1 MSVQHDFVCF
11 EHESAGCQIREIT
24 RAALNLE
31 DPIAQTAAEVMM
43 MRTARAFIARRLT
56 GQLHRHQPSAFDE
69 RIDRPIDRG
78 DAQAGHLR
86 ATGFEHL
93 GRSQWTGRALK
104 HLANGIALLRVAFHS
119 PNMLRFAAM
128 TRPSSTQ
135 TLKPWLVRW
144 LLLSMVAIVLAHLAD
159 SLAWRTLRLPDV
171 YEKDWGRLL
180 RSLGYLPTWG
190 IVALAYWLDM
200 RGRPN
205 AGRTAGYL
213 IVSPTVGGIVA
224 EAGKLLFRR
233 LRPDAETFGYAFRPY
248 SDHFWSNR
256 GMGLPSS
263 HTLVAFAGAAA
274 LAQRFPRARWVFY
287 LLAGGCA
294 LTRVMA
300 NAHFLSDTVVAA
312 CLGIAVGQIL
322 ATRVLLPEGEI
333 DQ

>member
-1 MSVQHDFVCF
+1 MRFQD
-11 EHESAGCQIREIT
+11 ESAWRQIGEIT
-24 RAALNLE
+24 RASLNLE
-31 DPIAQTAAEVMM
+31 NAITQTAAEVMM
-43 MRTARAFIARRLT
+43 MRAAGAFISRRFT
-56 GQLHRHQPSAFDE
+56 GQLHRHQPPAFDE
-69 RIDRPIDRG
+69 RIDCPIDRG

-86 ATGFEHL
+86 TSGFEHL
-93 GRSQWTGRALK
+93 GRSKWTSRALK

-144 LLLSMVAIVLAHLAD
+144 LLLSLVAIGLAHLAD
-159 SLAWRTLRLPDV
+159 SLAWRTLPVPDV

-190 IVALAYWLDM
+190 VVALAYWLEQ
-200 RGRPN
+200 RGRGG
-205 AGRTAGYL
+205 AGRMAGYL
-213 IVSPTVGGIVA
+213 IVSPTLGGIVA
-224 EAGKLLFRR
+224 EVGKLLFRR
-233 LRPDAETFGYAFRPY
+233 LRPDADTFGYAFRPF
-248 SDHFWSNR
+248 SDHFWSNK

-274 LAQRFPRARWVFY
+274 LAHRFPKARWVFY
-287 LLAGGCA
+287 GLAAGCA
-294 LTRVMA
+294 ITRVMA

-312 CLGIAVGQIL
+312 CLGILVGQLL
-322 ATRVLLPEGEI
+322 ALRMLPLGSDT